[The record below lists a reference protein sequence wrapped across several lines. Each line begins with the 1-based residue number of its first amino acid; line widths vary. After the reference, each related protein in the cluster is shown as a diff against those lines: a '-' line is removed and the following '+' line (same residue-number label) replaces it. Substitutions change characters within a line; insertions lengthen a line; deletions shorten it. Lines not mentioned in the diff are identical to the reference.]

1 MCIRDSIYIV
11 CTVDNWTQV
20 EECPVQLYIYIV
32 CTVDN
37 WTQVE
42 ECPVQLIYILCV
54 LQITGPKLKSAQ
66 HVTEEK
72 WLQQVAK
79 AAEKSVDLKEEIEQ
93 LKVNYTKN
101 PQK

>member
-1 MCIRDSIYIV
+1 MIGQTNRQ
-11 CTVDNWTQV
+11 NTQT
-20 EECPVQLYIYIV
+20 EITTLYIYM
-32 CTVDN
+32 
-37 WTQVE
+37 
-42 ECPVQLIYILCV
+42 CV

-93 LKVNYTKN
+93 LKVNYK
-101 PQK
+101 